1 MIVTTM
7 ILGEGLGYA
16 LGYATPFLVV
26 AFFITLLFL
35 VNRKLISK

>member
-1 MIVTTM
+1 MIMTTM

-26 AFFITLLFL
+26 AFFIY
-35 VNRKLISK
+35 VIVSGK